1 MSDHAFDFLQSWIVE
16 NINAT
21 MYVYKDTAEHLADD
35 CIWEA
40 NTRGITEV
48 ALIEAAGS
56 DLDEY
61 MLAKLNR
68 VVGLRGIIYAQS
80 AESSCCRERG

>member
-16 NINAT
+16 NVNAT
-21 MYVYKDTAEHLADD
+21 MYEDKDTAEHLADD

-56 DLDEY
+56 DLNEY

-68 VVGLRGIIYAQS
+68 VVGRQVENNLRGH
-80 AESSCCRERG
+80 